1 LYNIVVENLSILV
14 YDERITDPETFA
26 HYLSQHPT
34 LDTAIKANKNAYDA
48 CLRRQAAYERQQVY
62 YVEQASIWK
71 AKNDKE
77 AVLERSVK
85 DKMKKSGSD
94 RKFTKEESEHFV
106 RRYKKQPPKG
116 C

>member
-1 LYNIVVENLSILV
+1 VE
-14 YDERITDPETFA
+14 Y
-26 HYLSQHPT
+26 
-34 LDTAIKANKNAYDA
+34 
-48 CLRRQAAYERQQVY
+48 
-62 YVEQASIWK
+62 ASIWK

-85 DKMKKSGSD
+85 DKMKKPGRD